1 MSLILV
7 KLSLEIVVD
16 ADTLGK
22 DTAELAKGFA
32 EGEWLHADVDS
43 MEWVTSLTRLLP
55 SWRDALP
62 YRHPNV
68 GPELTCRQIL
78 EAQADLR
85 RTHGK
90 GGVAELPAVKDKEP
104 S

>member
-1 MSLILV
+1 
-7 KLSLEIVVD
+7 
-16 ADTLGK
+16 
-22 DTAELAKGFA
+22 
-32 EGEWLHADVDS
+32 
-43 MEWVTSLTRLLP
+43 
-55 SWRDALP
+55 LP

>member
-22 DTAELAKGFA
+22 DTAEMAKGFA
-32 EGEWLHADVDS
+32 EGEWARADVDG
-43 MEWVTSLTRLLP
+43 MEWVTSIMRLP
-55 SWRDALP
+55 PCWRDAMP

-68 GPELTCRQIL
+68 GPELTCRKIL
-78 EAQADLR
+78 EA
-85 RTHGK
+85 K
-90 GGVAELPAVKDKEP
+90 

>member
-16 ADTLGK
+16 TDTLGK
-22 DTAELAKGFA
+22 DTAGMAKGFA
-32 EGEWLHADVDS
+32 EGEWAHADVDS
-43 MEWVTSLTRLLP
+43 MEWVTSLMRLP
-55 SWRDALP
+55 PGWRDALP
-62 YRHPNV
+62 YRCPNE

-78 EAQADLR
+78 ERGAQ
-85 RTHGK
+85 
-90 GGVAELPAVKDKEP
+90 